1 MAFRYWKEQ
10 FAALT
15 HALTADESAAVPGA
29 ELAPGEALS
38 SGESLQMAEPARVGT
53 NSSEAD

>member
-15 HALTADESAAVPGA
+15 HELAADESATVPDA
-29 ELAPGEALS
+29 ELTPGEALS
-38 SGESLQMAEPARVGT
+38 PGESLQMAEPARVGT
-53 NSSEAD
+53 NSSETD

>member
-15 HALTADESAAVPGA
+15 HGLTADEGAAVPYA
-29 ELAPGEALS
+29 ELAPEEALS
-38 SGESLQMAEPARVGT
+38 SGESLQMAEPARVGAK
-53 NSSEAD
+53 SSETD